1 MTIMTIENAQ
11 PVGTREAAC
20 ERMPSLEWI
29 RQEVAGVLDLAPE
42 EVPDELNLIEIGL
55 HSLAIMTLLGPISRL
70 AGVRLDYADLAA
82 VPTVR
87 AWNALVE
94 HKRAAVP

>member
-1 MTIMTIENAQ
+1 MTIENAQ

-20 ERMPSLEWI
+20 ERMPSLERI

-87 AWNALVE
+87 AWSALVE

>member
-20 ERMPSLEWI
+20 ERMPSLERI

-42 EVPDELNLIEIGL
+42 DVPEELNLIEIGL
-55 HSLAIMTLLGPISRL
+55 HSLAIMTLIGPISRL